1 MEGNSVSNVT
11 HIDPAGA
18 RQTRER
24 FDRLVQMVQERT
36 AAFQADPQPFYDALA
51 ADYTALR
58 CDVRNVLNRARA
70 APAVTWEQPTAPPR
84 YEPMRTV
91 TVPADDWERMR
102 ATVAA
107 LEALAVRVGL

>member
-1 MEGNSVSNVT
+1 MSNVT

-24 FDRLVQMVQERT
+24 YERLVRMVQART

-58 CDVRNVLNRARA
+58 RDVWNVLNRARA

-107 LEALAVRVGL
+107 LEALAARVGL